1 MIRSFPFQSYQY
13 LRWKGLRAGL
23 PSIHLAVRVERVSS
37 PVRFTHMLTS
47 SRVNANICAE
57 VFFLVEVNVE
67 GLIRRASI
75 NFTFEWKLDSNESC
89 KRILI
94 VVTAIARDVVL
105 VQFHTKSAD
114 LSKYTH
120 VYLHINIINA

>member
-1 MIRSFPFQSYQY
+1 MQTF
-13 LRWKGLRAGL
+13 
-23 PSIHLAVRVERVSS
+23 
-37 PVRFTHMLTS
+37 
-47 SRVNANICAE
+47 E

-67 GLIRRASI
+67 GLIRRVSI

-105 VQFHTKSAD
+105 VQF
-114 LSKYTH
+114 TH
-120 VYLHINIINA
+120 KIC

>member
-1 MIRSFPFQSYQY
+1 M
-13 LRWKGLRAGL
+13 
-23 PSIHLAVRVERVSS
+23 
-37 PVRFTHMLTS
+37 
-47 SRVNANICAE
+47 
-57 VFFLVEVNVE
+57 E

-94 VVTAIARDVVL
+94 VVIAIARDVVL

-114 LSKYTH
+114 L
-120 VYLHINIINA
+120 